1 MKRYAKGAAARDVL
15 AGIFICVSL
24 CFATLVLAQAET
36 KQYDIDIATL
46 PLTQALQEFSAQTQ
60 LQHGYL
66 PTDGAEENILAGPIN
81 GRYTVAEALAALLPV
96 GFTFEW
102 IDERTVRVVSPPGR
116 APPGGVLEEASA
128 TDQQRSA
135 LLLEQQLSMAFGG
148 ERSGSARSPYHWDER
163 ITVEASRIWDS
174 LDLDVPTMVIDRQQI
189 EASGASTVTDL
200 LKYITQQPFTM
211 SEHYLGDGTQFADL
225 RGLGF
230 DTTLVLINGRRTI
243 ATASS
248 LTVNA
253 FDLNSIPLTAVER
266 IEIVSDSTSAMHGA
280 DAIGGVF
287 NIVLRESI
295 PRPRLD
301 IDYGAAAG
309 GGVDRRAAFSATGHS
324 EHARGSIVLDYF
336 DRSPLLG
343 RERDRWNNQDFRRFG
358 SIDWRSSSAAPGNVS
373 SETGDNLPGLPSSFA
388 AIPFGSMGI
397 GLTPS
402 DFLATAGQRN
412 LESLYKYHSVIF
424 QATHTSAMAQG
435 EYLLVPGTSIFGEL
449 LYVDRSRSVESEP
462 SELTGAL
469 VPASN
474 PFNAFRQPV
483 LVDVL
488 LADLGPKV
496 FKHSAKMVRAATGLR
511 GQVRAWDWELSLL
524 KNQDKDVSL
533 RTNDLDPTRVTA
545 ALAAADP
552 KEALNV
558 FGGSSANSPQL
569 LASLLTEP
577 AKNHYLTEARQA
589 LAYLRG
595 ELFSVPAGHVEAILG
610 GEWRDERVSYEFGA
624 PTNISGSHQ
633 RSISAAFA
641 ELRLPLVAAAAKVPA
656 MHELSLVLSGRFDR
670 YSDIGDS
677 FNPQYALIWRPTS
690 ALTLRSSFA
699 KSFRPPPLFDLHFS
713 RIEMVGPVADP
724 HRNNELA
731 FPIWRAGGN
740 SDLDPSN
747 AESFTTTLAVAP
759 VRLPTLRIAAN
770 YWQIKIDE
778 TIGVMQPQRLLAA
791 EDQLADRVIRAEPSA
806 ADIAAG
812 LPGPLLLMDLKRMNF
827 GLLRTSGVDGSAS
840 FGFDTRMG
848 QFTPNVSATWVRE
861 FVTSDRFGGPEV
873 TRVSVANLGGSVARW
888 RAVAGMA
895 WNHQGL
901 ELSATARYIPSY
913 DDVDTL
919 GHRNG
924 RTVRSQTLV
933 DAQLSFDLQDIISE
947 HSPWSGFE
955 IRIGV
960 FNLFNEEPP
969 FAEVGWFSGYD
980 SSQGDLKQRFAYL
993 KLSKKFLK

>member
-66 PTDGAEENILAGPIN
+66 PTDGAEENILAGPIK
-81 GRYTVAEALAALLPV
+81 GRYTVAEALTALLPV

-102 IDERTVRVVSPPGR
+102 IDERTVRVVPPPGR
-116 APPGGVLEEASA
+116 SPPGGVLEEASA

-163 ITVEASRIWDS
+163 MIVEGSRIFDG
-174 LDLDVPTMVIDRQQI
+174 LDFDVPTTVIDRQQI

-200 LKYITQQPFTM
+200 LKYITQQPFTV

-253 FDLNSIPLTAVER
+253 FDLNNIPLTAVER

-287 NIVLRESI
+287 NIVLRETV
-295 PRPRLD
+295 PQPRLD
-301 IDYGAAAG
+301 INYGAAAG

-324 EHARGSIVLDYF
+324 ERGRSSIVLDYF

-358 SIDWRSSSAAPGNVS
+358 SIDWRSSSASPGNVS
-373 SETGDNLPGLPSSFA
+373 SVTGENLPGLPSSFA
-388 AIPFGSMGI
+388 AIPGAT
-397 GLTPS
+397 LTPS

-412 LESLYKYHSVIF
+412 LESLYKYQSVVSE
-424 QATHTSAMAQG
+424 ATRKSAVAQG
-435 EYLLVPGTSIFGEL
+435 EYFLAPHASVFGEL
-449 LYVDRSRSVESEP
+449 FYVDTSRSFETEPVE
-462 SELTGAL
+462 LAAAT
-469 VPASN
+469 VPVEN
-474 PFNAFRQPV
+474 PFNPFGESV

-488 LADLGPKV
+488 LTDLGPKIY
-496 FKHSAKMVRAATGLR
+496 KNSAEMVRALAGLR
-511 GQVRAWDWELSLL
+511 GQVHGWDWEMSLL
-524 KNQDKDVSL
+524 KNQDKAVSL
-533 RTNDLDPTRVTA
+533 RTGDLDPARVTA

-610 GEWRDERVSYEFGA
+610 GEWRDERVSYEFEA

-641 ELRLPLVAAAAKVPA
+641 ELRLPLVDAEAKVPA
-656 MHELSLVLSGRFDR
+656 MHELSLVVSGRFDR
-670 YSDIGDS
+670 YSDIGNS

-724 HRNNELA
+724 HRNNERA
-731 FPIWRAGGN
+731 FPIWLAGGN
-740 SDLDPSN
+740 ADLDPAT
-747 AESFTTTLAVAP
+747 AESFTTTLAFSSM
-759 VRLPTLRIAAN
+759 RLPTLRIAAN
-770 YWQIKIDE
+770 YWQIKISD
-778 TIGVMQPQRLLAA
+778 TIGVMPPPRLLAA
-791 EDQLADRVIRAEPSA
+791 EDQFADRVIRAEPSA
-806 ADIAAG
+806 ADIAEG
-812 LPGPLLLMDLKRMNF
+812 LPGPLLLMDLRRMNF

-840 FGFDTRMG
+840 FSFNTRLG
-848 QFTPNVSATWVRE
+848 QFTPNLSATWVRE
-861 FVTSDRFGGPEV
+861 FVTSDLFGGPEV
-873 TRVSVANLGGSVARW
+873 TRVSVANLGGSIARW

-895 WNHQGL
+895 WSHRGL
-901 ELSATARYIPSY
+901 GLSATARYIPSY

-919 GHRNG
+919 DQRNG

-933 DAQLSFDLQDIISE
+933 DAQLSFDLQDIVSK

-955 IRIGV
+955 IRAGV
-960 FNLFNEEPP
+960 SNLFNEEPP
-969 FAEVGWFSGYD
+969 FAEVGWLNGYD
-980 SSQGDLKQRFAYL
+980 PSQGDLKQRFAYL
-993 KLSKKFLK
+993 KVSKKFLK